1 MAGNLTIGALLAQ
14 GIDQLGDAK
23 REGPAP
29 DHASRSLD
37 AEVLLAHAL
46 SMNRTHLKTHPE
58 NVPSLERA
66 QRYTQLIQRRAGGEP
81 VAYILGYKDFWTLRL
96 AVSPAVLVPRPETEL
111 LVERA
116 LALGPNGPARVV
128 DLGTGSGA
136 IALAIAQE
144 RPDWAVAATD
154 LSEEALA
161 VARTNASMLGLGRVE
176 LMKGRWYEPVATRR
190 FDLIVSNPPYIAEGD
205 SALRDPA
212 LIREPQIALT
222 AGPDGMAALREI
234 VRSAPHHLERRGWLL
249 LEHGADQAEAVAR
262 ELVVRGFGHVR
273 SHRDLAGHE
282 RTTEAQWI

>member
-1 MAGNLTIGALLAQ
+1 MAGNLTIGALLTQ
-14 GIDQLGDAK
+14 GIDQLRDA
-23 REGPAP
+23 

-37 AEVLLAHAL
+37 AELLLACAL

-58 NVPSLERA
+58 NVPSPERV
-66 QRYTQLIQRRAGGEP
+66 QRYMSLIARRAAGEP

-96 AVSPAVLVPRPETEL
+96 AVNPAVLVPRPETEL

-116 LALGPNGPARVV
+116 LALGPPGPARVV

-136 IALAIAQE
+136 IALALAQE
-144 RPDWAVAATD
+144 RPDWTVAGTD
-154 LSEEALA
+154 LSEEALV

-176 LMKGRWYEPVATRR
+176 FVKGRWFEPLAPRR
-190 FDLIVSNPPYIAEGD
+190 FDLIVSNPPYIAGSD
-205 SALRDPA
+205 PVLRDLA
-212 LIREPQIALT
+212 LGHEPRAALT
-222 AGPDGMAALREI
+222 PGDDGMAALREI
-234 VRSAPHHLERRGWLL
+234 VHSAPQHLERRGWLL
-249 LEHGADQAEAVAR
+249 LEHGADQAAAVAR